1 MADGDLRSARI
12 LVVDDEEANVDL
24 LEQLLAHAGFGQVT
38 GLTDPR
44 RVLPLV
50 TTLPPDLIL
59 LDLMMPQL
67 DGFAV
72 MEQVSGTLAEGDY
85 LPILVLTADVSPQT
99 RQRALASGAKDF
111 LTKPFDRVELVQ
123 RVSNLLETRLLY
135 LRLQRQRDALEQLY
149 TRAQSD
155 LHERDAAQSAI
166 SHDLGQPLAAIRAVN
181 RHLRRRAEAGV
192 TIPPPEL
199 AGQLALIDEAS
210 ASMLTM
216 LRELLDLARLQA
228 GRPLDLDFALV
239 DLNALVREQLR
250 LHQAT
255 TGCHE
260 LRLIEASD
268 PVTGEWDGAR
278 LGRVISNL
286 LANAIKFSPAGGTIT
301 IETLREEC
309 DGRPEAVLRV
319 RDEGIGIPADE
330 LGRLLQPF
338 YRARNVEGALR
349 GSGIGLAASRQIVE
363 QHGGT
368 IAIESREGAGTTVTV
383 RLPLAEPIDQPDDA
397 D

>member
-1 MADGDLRSARI
+1 MADGDLHSARL

-24 LEQLLAHAGFGQVT
+24 LEQLLAHAGFDRVS

-44 RVLPLV
+44 RVLPFV
-50 TTLPPDLIL
+50 AAQPVDLIL

-72 MEQVSGTLAEGDY
+72 MEQVRGTLAEGDY

-111 LTKPFDRVELVQ
+111 LTKPFDRIELVQ

-135 LRLQRQRDALEQLY
+135 LRLQRQREALEQLY
-149 TRAQSD
+149 ARAQSD

-181 RHLRRRAEAGV
+181 RHLRRQADAGV
-192 TIPPPEL
+192 TLPPAEL
-199 AGQLALIDEAS
+199 AGQFALIDEAS
-210 ASMLTM
+210 AAMLRM

-228 GRPLDLDFALV
+228 GRPLDLDYAPV
-239 DLNALVREQLR
+239 DLNALVREQVQ

-255 TGCHE
+255 TSRHT
-260 LRLIEASD
+260 LRVHAAAEPL
-268 PVTGEWDGAR
+268 VGEWDAAR

-286 LANAIKFSPAGGTIT
+286 LSNAIKYSPDGGAVVA
-301 IETLREEC
+301 ETACEHR
-309 DGRPEAVLRV
+309 DGHRQAVLRV

-330 LGRLLQPF
+330 LDRLLQPF
-338 YRARNVEGALR
+338 YRARNVAGALR
-349 GSGIGLAASRQIVE
+349 GSGIGLAASRQIIE

-383 RLPLAEPIDQPDDA
+383 RLPLEEADDDPDQA
-397 D
+397 G